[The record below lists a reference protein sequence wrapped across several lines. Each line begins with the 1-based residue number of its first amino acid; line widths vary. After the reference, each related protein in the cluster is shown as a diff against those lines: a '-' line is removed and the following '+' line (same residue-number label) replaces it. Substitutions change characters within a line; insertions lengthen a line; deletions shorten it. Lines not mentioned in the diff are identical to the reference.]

1 MAETSS
7 SSASSAT
14 SSTVGGNKMAG
25 LMSGLDTASLV
36 EAMTAAT
43 LKRLEGQK
51 AKSQKLTWK
60 QDGYRDI
67 IDKLRS
73 FQEKFTSL
81 TSSTSL
87 RLRSNLNKSKAV
99 SSDSRVT
106 ATATGSA
113 AATTYSIAGAT
124 SAKTTRIKSA
134 MQVSTGNVDLDLSK
148 LKAGQGYTLKLTLDG
163 NQKDVY
169 FAAGGDEA
177 ATADLLENA
186 INTAFGEAYSKD
198 VTQKFI
204 VDDSGKLI
212 FQDGGDGVSHNFTVG
227 HNSDLGLANDTSNRL
242 SSSMKLSDISFS
254 AGALKN
260 NQLDSDGNELNYY
273 SFEINGVSFGFT
285 KDNTISDII
294 TAVNNS
300 DANAK
305 LSFDQMSGK
314 MTLEASSSGA
324 GGALNVKQ
332 TSGNLLSRL
341 FGENDLADGTA
352 TVSKKMTYDS
362 YGAVTAAV
370 DPKIIEDIGKD
381 GISDDTEYVFN
392 LKIDG
397 KDYSLKANKETF
409 PPKTGEKKSYTW
421 AELETQ
427 FVKQLKDQY
436 NTHAASDPGLTK
448 TADDYFAGFTVKG
461 NSATNEITFTDNNK
475 PIELIKGDGFTP
487 DAKNTN
493 VKNNVYSDST
503 VIVKG
508 GVLGT
513 DGKYEKQK
521 MIFKADGLD
530 IPIEG
535 SAADGSITLRDLT
548 NSGLFSYNSNGY
560 LIANADINY
569 AGTTDPNSKKFLDD
583 FFGGKGT
590 TGTGSIADEKAN
602 MEYQRGEDA
611 TLTLRTSDGVS
622 TVKYQ
627 NATDSFTID
636 GTTINISGLS
646 SFSSAAKEDDITVG
660 VSKDYTAV
668 KDLVKDFVDGYNSL
682 LDDVRSYY
690 DTTRPKSSG
699 SYYEPL
705 TEAQKKEMTADE
717 IKDWETQ
724 AKVGLLYN
732 DDNLQRVLDDL
743 HSAMNTVVGGFS
755 ASAAGIEL
763 TDSFLDNNK
772 FKINEDKLDNALA
785 KYGDKLVD
793 FFTNAENGLATKLNK
808 AIDGMAS
815 TSSSKYGYL
824 VREAGV
830 AGDPSD
836 KKSEI
841 YNQLQNFQDMIDQI
855 SERYKK
861 QQESFWARFTTLETY
876 LAKMN
881 MQAGIFTQQQ

>member
-1 MAETSS
+1 MADSS

-25 LMSGLDTASLV
+25 MMSGLDTASLV

-43 LKRLEGQK
+43 LKRLETQK
-51 AKSQKLTWK
+51 AKSQKLTW
-60 QDGYRDI
+60 QQEGYRDI

-87 RLRSNLNKSKAV
+87 RLRSNLNKSKAI

-113 AATTYSIAGAT
+113 VATTYSIAGAT
-124 SAKTTRIKSA
+124 SAKTTRIRSA
-134 MQVSTGNVDLDLSK
+134 APVSNGAVNLDLSK
-148 LKAGQGYTLKLTLDG
+148 LQSGQGYTLKLTLDG
-163 NQKDVY
+163 NKKDVY
-169 FAAGGDEA
+169 FAAGGSADV
-177 ATADLLENA
+177 TARNLEDA
-186 INTAFGEAYSKD
+186 INTAFSETYSNSSQQFM
-198 VTQKFI
+198 VI
-204 VDDSGKLI
+204 NSGKLI
-212 FQDGGDGVSHNFTVG
+212 FQNGGDGVSHNFTVG
-227 HNSDLGLANDTSNRL
+227 YNKDLGLSNDTSNRL

-254 AGALKN
+254 TGALENK
-260 NQLDSDGNELNYY
+260 QTDSDGNELDYY
-273 SFEINGVSFGFT
+273 GFEINGVSFGFT
-285 KDNTISDII
+285 KNSTISDIM

-314 MTLEASSSGA
+314 MTLEAASSGA
-324 GGALNVKQ
+324 GGELKVKQ

-341 FGENDLADGTA
+341 FGEGDLTDGNA

-362 YGAVTAAV
+362 YGAVSAAV

-392 LKIDG
+392 LNIDG
-397 KDYSLKANKETF
+397 KDYSLKANKDTF
-409 PPKTGEKKSYTW
+409 PVKDGEKKSYTW

-427 FVKQLKDQY
+427 FVSQLKDQY
-436 NTHAASDPGLTK
+436 NTYAASDTSLTK
-448 TADDYFAGFTVKG
+448 TADDYFAGFTIKG
-461 NSATNEITFTDNNK
+461 NSATNAMTFTDNNK
-475 PIELIKGDGFTP
+475 PIKLIAGTGFTP

-493 VKNNVYSDST
+493 VTNNVYSDNT

-508 GVLGT
+508 GVLVGDT
-513 DGKYEKQK
+513 YEKQK
-521 MIFKADGLD
+521 MVFYADNLE

-548 NSGLFSYNSNGY
+548 DSGLFSYNSNGY
-560 LIANADINY
+560 LISNASIDY
-569 AGTTDPNSKKFLDD
+569 SKTTDANGKKFLDD
-583 FFGGKGT
+583 FFGSKGT
-590 TGTGSIADEKAN
+590 IGTSSLSDEKSK
-602 MEYQRGEDA
+602 MDYERGEDA

-627 NATDSFTID
+627 NASDSFTID

-646 SFSSAAKEDDITVG
+646 NFTSAAKEDDITVG

-668 KDLVKDFVDGYNSL
+668 KDLVKDFVEGYNEL

-705 TEAQKKEMTADE
+705 TEAQRKEMSADE

-772 FKINEDKLDNALA
+772 FKVNEDKLDNALA

-861 QQESFWARFTTLETY
+861 QQESYWTRFTALETY

-881 MQAGIFTQQQ
+881 MQAGVFAQQ